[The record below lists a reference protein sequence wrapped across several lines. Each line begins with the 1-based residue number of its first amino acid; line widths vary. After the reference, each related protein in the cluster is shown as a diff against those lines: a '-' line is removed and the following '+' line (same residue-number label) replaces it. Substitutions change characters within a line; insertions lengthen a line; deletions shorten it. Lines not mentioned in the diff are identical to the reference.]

1 MSKIFLTDNELQ
13 KFGDI
18 SNWSNKAEALLK
30 QQKESWQL
38 LKENYE
44 GLNFIKIN
52 TFEFDE
58 FKLKVQFNPA
68 RITSTAAKVDNKSIS
83 DRKCFLCSENLPGVQ
98 KGIKYNNDYIIL
110 CNPYPIF
117 AQHLTIPHVKHIPQ
131 RIDNSFN
138 ELLNLSKDLSGK
150 FFVFYNGPQC
160 GASAPD
166 HLHFQ
171 AGLKNTVPIENEF
184 KNIVNKFGKNVISKK
199 HISVYVVNNTI
210 RNFILI
216 SSSLKEEISSM
227 FKNVLN
233 KLKKMNSSNDE
244 PLLNILSFYENN
256 IWNVL
261 IFPRAKHRPDQYFL
275 SGEKQILISPAS
287 VDIAGLSILPRE
299 EDFNKITRDDLIDI
313 YSQVTLNIEK
323 LF

>member
-1 MSKIFLTDNELQ
+1 MSKIFLTDKELQ

-44 GLNFIKIN
+44 GLNFIKIK

-83 DRKCFLCSENLPGVQ
+83 DRKCFLCSENLPRVQ

-138 ELLNLSKDLSGK
+138 ELLKLSKDLSSK

-171 AGLKNTVPIENEF
+171 AGLKNSVPIENEF

-216 SSSLKEEISSM
+216 SASLEEEISSM
-227 FKNVLN
+227 FKNVLD

-275 SGEKQILISPAS
+275 SNEKQILISPAS